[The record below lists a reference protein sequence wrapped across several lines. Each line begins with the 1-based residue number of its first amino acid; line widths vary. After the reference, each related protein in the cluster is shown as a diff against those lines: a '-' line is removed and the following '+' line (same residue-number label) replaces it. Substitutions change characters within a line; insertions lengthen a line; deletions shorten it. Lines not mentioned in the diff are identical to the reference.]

1 MSDGREVARAGV
13 ARARWSQA
21 ELVLLRAI
29 FDECVDAAPEVRD
42 ERLARARR
50 EGAPAALVA
59 QVERL
64 LSIAAEEVRLERL
77 AARPRRWRVAGM
89 GLLVA
94 TGVAA
99 VAVAGMVLVDR
110 FGGGGS
116 ARGGLGE
123 WRRYQLP
130 TAVESSL
137 PAPWPVA
144 DGGNGHWYQF
154 IAFGPIEEHEPEAV
168 AKRARRQGARVA
180 RAGSPAEV
188 RFLLAL
194 AGRSDAA
201 DDVEAAAALARLE
214 LAGFF
219 LVWSED
225 CDGDGRVD
233 YGEIRSGDELDAN
246 GNGMPDRCE

>member
-1 MSDGREVARAGV
+1 MSDGREVVRGGVVGAR
-13 ARARWSQA
+13 SLQA
-21 ELVLLRAI
+21 EMALLRAL
-29 FDECVDAAPEVRD
+29 FEECVDATPEARE

-59 QVERL
+59 QAERL
-64 LSIAAEEVRLERL
+64 LRIAAEEARLERV
-77 AARPRRWRVAGM
+77 AERRRRWRVAGM

-110 FGGGGS
+110 FGRGGS

-137 PAPWPVA
+137 PAPWLVA

-188 RFLLAL
+188 RFLLGL

-201 DDVEAAAALARLE
+201 DDVEPAAALARLE

-219 LVWSED
+219 LEWSGD

-246 GNGMPDRCE
+246 GNGVPDRCE